1 MGDEEARVG
10 TRVMVRR
17 DHRIDS
23 RRGATGKIVGRYGGR
38 EHVAVEVELLDGRR
52 RLFCTEDLREV
63 SPKGMP
69 RERLPPTVHR
79 NAH

>member
-10 TRVMVRR
+10 TRVRVRG

-52 RLFCTEDLREV
+52 RLFCTEDLMEV
-63 SPKGMP
+63 SPLRHWWRPLFQG
-69 RERLPPTVHR
+69 
-79 NAH
+79 

>member
-10 TRVMVRR
+10 ARVRVRR

-38 EHVAVEVELLDGRR
+38 EHVAVEVELFDGRR
-52 RLFCTEDLREV
+52 RLFWTEDLLEV
-63 SPKGMP
+63 SP
-69 RERLPPTVHR
+69 
-79 NAH
+79 

>member
-10 TRVMVRR
+10 TRVKVRR

-38 EHVAVEVELLDGRR
+38 EHVAVEVELVDGRC
-52 RLFCTEDLREV
+52 RLFWTEDLMEV
-63 SPKGMP
+63 SPLRHWWRPLFGG
-69 RERLPPTVHR
+69 
-79 NAH
+79 